1 MKRSLRLPFSLL
13 LLIALA
19 TAFTLLAA
27 VRRSIP
33 SQPTGSPFLSPL
45 SAVPNATLIRLA
57 SADIGA
63 EDLRKEVDQII
74 DHEFALP
81 GRGLQRSISLY
92 RRGNHL
98 QVRSRSM
105 VRLRTPKDYRV
116 LPEFRRLLQD
126 WIRRVRFQPEV
137 MAELADLVKGSID
150 RHLGR
155 VEGERR
161 RYGSCAVVGNSGIL
175 LKSDHGALID
185 SHDLVI
191 RLNNA
196 RIEGYQR
203 NVGSKTGLS
212 FVNSNILHLCARRV
226 GCFCH
231 PYGETVPMIMIV
243 KYYSLKLFVEETGKA
258 PEEWAKTHDE
268 KLFHYS
274 SGMQAIMLA
283 VGVCDQVSV
292 FGFGKATDA
301 KHHYH
306 TNQKA
311 ELDLHD
317 YKAEYVLYQDLV
329 ERPQVIP
336 FLKDSGFKVPPVVF
350 YH

>member
-1 MKRSLRLPFSLL
+1 MYICQPAHLL
-13 LLIALA
+13 DYTVCNSSHKAPLLI
-19 TAFTLLAA
+19 TDPRFDLLC
-27 VRRSIP
+27 
-33 SQPTGSPFLSPL
+33 
-45 SAVPNATLIRLA
+45 
-57 SADIGA
+57 
-63 EDLRKEVDQII
+63 
-74 DHEFALP
+74 
-81 GRGLQRSISLY
+81 GR
-92 RRGNHL
+92 
-98 QVRSRSM
+98 
-105 VRLRTPKDYRV
+105 
-116 LPEFRRLLQD
+116 
-126 WIRRVRFQPEV
+126 
-137 MAELADLVKGSID
+137 
-150 RHLGR
+150 
-155 VEGERR
+155 
-161 RYGSCAVVGNSGIL
+161 
-175 LKSDHGALID
+175 
-185 SHDLVI
+185 
-191 RLNNA
+191 
-196 RIEGYQR
+196 
-203 NVGSKTGLS
+203 
-212 FVNSNILHLCARRV
+212 
-226 GCFCH
+226 
-231 PYGETVPMIMIV
+231 IV

-258 PEEWAKTHDE
+258 PEEWAKTHDQ